1 MLQFP
6 VKLHNQHRF
15 QYDQQYYI
23 VDLEVGEIL
32 PVDEVVHA
40 ILEHCESCTFHEL
53 VEQLKPLYPKQTLF
67 EGIRKL
73 ERLAKI
79 GLIIS
84 QNAYEPIFREKETS
98 ENQIR
103 VFALHSLDT
112 PDPHS
117 EDSWNLLRA
126 MIDYVEISYAVFNE
140 QQFPSIL
147 RETGIHEFVIQTE
160 SDHSL
165 ARCLESVSSSHDA
178 LLLLHADSLRTL
190 QLFESVQMPVIARV
204 SDDIQGTTHL
214 GGIHGT
220 PKIETVINST
230 LAMYA
235 AMRPFDAAVI
245 ESPWLHQI
253 FSHLLKHTEG
263 FHFIS
268 LPKQVEAK
276 RFPGHSTFAD
286 LSNLFQVDLTL
297 TPPSGGHDNA
307 DWDSVA
313 KAFVDLIS
321 ELIRKRFTCE
331 SNDDGLVCFS
341 QKYNPSSGAVSPQ
354 TFMFPSLFK
363 RDINEAIIGTLSKT
377 HNKKEIEIVRTIF
390 AT

>member
-15 QYDQQYYI
+15 QYDQQYYV

-84 QNAYEPIFREKETS
+84 QNAYEPIFREKKTPK
-98 ENQIR
+98 NQIR

-147 RETGIHEFVIQTE
+147 RETGIHEFAIQTE

-214 GGIHGT
+214 GGIHGI
-220 PKIETVINST
+220 PKIETVINSA

-235 AMRPFDAAVI
+235 AMRSFDAAVI
-245 ESPWLHQI
+245 ESPWLYEI
-253 FSHLLKHTEG
+253 FLYLLKHTEG
-263 FHFIS
+263 FHLIS
-268 LPKQVEAK
+268 LPKKIGAK
-276 RFPGHSTFAD
+276 RFPGHSTLVD
-286 LSNLFQVDLTL
+286 LSNLFEVDLTL
-297 TPPSGGHDNA
+297 TRTLEGDDNA

-313 KAFVDLIS
+313 RAYVHLING
-321 ELIRKRFTCE
+321 LIGKRFSCE
-331 SNDDGLVCFS
+331 ANDDSMVRFS
-341 QKYNPSSGAVSPQ
+341 QKYNPSSGTVSAQ
-354 TFMFPSLFK
+354 TFMFPSLIK
-363 RDINEAIIGTLSKT
+363 RDTNDAIIGTLSKNHT
-377 HNKKEIEIVRTIF
+377 QKEIEIVRDIF